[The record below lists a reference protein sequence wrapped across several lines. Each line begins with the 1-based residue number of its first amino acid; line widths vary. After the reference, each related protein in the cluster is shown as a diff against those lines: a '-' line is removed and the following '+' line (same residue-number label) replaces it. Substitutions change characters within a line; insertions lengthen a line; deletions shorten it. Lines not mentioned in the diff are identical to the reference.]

1 MASSSLLPSISVEL
15 PFFPTEV
22 WIKIWDFIDFHTL
35 QKKCTIVSKSWFEVI
50 RNTPTLSG
58 EMELKKT
65 IEKEDGTLETLNADG
80 IDSILSHWP
89 MLKVLYAPGYE
100 TKNIQNAILTK
111 KVNLKAHTLLER
123 IIAKPDSQFFKGM
136 GKWGEAKK
144 IWLNP
149 KNIQAPLKLEGII
162 SLAIGVGF
170 KPAKLRA
177 LGPKMKN
184 LEELSVNTMEQS
196 EKNSLSMLEI
206 DSNDSEELDF
216 ILGMP
221 MGQVEENPKLD
232 WLSSFNN
239 LRRLELLNG
248 SFANWEYENL
258 KEVKG
263 TKVLQLTR
271 CRIYGNVAEFLMEL
285 PPAETL
291 ILKNCNFSCDISSL
305 NDILNSLKG
314 MENLQFT
321 GECGF
326 HLGHSFDQKT
336 ISIRMLEVLD
346 TIEENGWRESL
357 WIIDK
362 KFGIS
367 GSRQTSSCWKPP
379 I

>member
-1 MASSSLLPSISVEL
+1 MASSPPLPLIPMEL
-15 PFFPTEV
+15 PFFPIEV

-65 IEKEDGTLETLNADG
+65 IEKEDGTLETLDADG

-170 KPAKLRA
+170 KPDKLKS
-177 LGPKMKN
+177 LGPKMIN
-184 LEELSVNTMEQS
+184 LEELSVDTMEQW
-196 EKNSLSMLEI
+196 EKNSLEMLEI
-206 DSNDSEELDF
+206 DSDDSEEMNF
-216 ILGMP
+216 ILGFP
-221 MGQVEENPKLD
+221 MGHDHRDNPELD

-239 LRRLELLNG
+239 LKRLEIRNG
-248 SFANWEYENL
+248 SFSMWEYENF
-258 KEVKG
+258 KEVTG

-271 CRIYGNVAEFLMEL
+271 CKIYGNVVEFLMEL

-291 ILKNCNFSCDISSL
+291 ILKECNLNCNISSL
-305 NDILNSLKG
+305 NNMLNSLKG
-314 MENLQFT
+314 VKNLQFA
-321 GECGF
+321 GENGF
-326 HLGHSFDQKT
+326 HVDNTFD
-336 ISIRMLEVLD
+336 LETTKMKFSEGLN
-346 TIEENGWRESL
+346 ILRENGWEKSL
-357 WIIDK
+357 WFIDK
-362 KFGIS
+362 KFGMSARIPS
-367 GSRQTSSCWKPP
+367 ASEN
-379 I
+379 